1 MMLVLGVYTLFSF
14 LYVIF
19 LGRVRKAWWSLRQAN
34 VEQPASV
41 SFPFVTVIVP
51 VRNEAQHL
59 PDLLND
65 LLAQDCPDDRWELI
79 VVNDGSA
86 DGTAAIAADFF
97 HSHPNRG
104 GLLNLPDRE
113 GGSKKQAVAM
123 AIANAKGEWILT
135 TDGDCRV
142 GPSWLTTMAQG
153 MSPGRTMLAG
163 PVNLVGSPDFLGRL
177 QTAEWIGLQCI
188 GAAGIYRGRNFFC
201 NGANLAYRKQ
211 AFTESGG
218 FTRSKKR
225 LSGDDTDLLLQFSR
239 SWPGSIGFQSGTGA
253 IVETFADDGIGS
265 AFSQRHRWASKI
277 PVALTTVTLL
287 ISLIAWLSH
296 AGFLAALCIMFFSPI
311 AAFVV
316 LPVFFL
322 KVLAEYLL
330 LKDGAD
336 YFGHRVSFG
345 LILAAQPF
353 YALYITLVGAAAV
366 FLPYTWKGRKGR

>member
-1 MMLVLGVYTLFSF
+1 MMLVLGVYALFSF
-14 LYVIF
+14 LYGLF

-34 VEQPASV
+34 VEQPASA
-41 SFPFVTVIVP
+41 SFPFITVIVP

-59 PDLLND
+59 PDLLKD
-65 LLAQDCPDDRWELI
+65 LLAQDYPEDRWEVM
-79 VVNDGSA
+79 VVNDGSQ
-86 DGTAAIAADFF
+86 DGSEAIAADFF
-97 HSHPNRG
+97 HARPDRG
-104 GLLNLPDRE
+104 CLLNIQDKE
-113 GGSKKQAVAM
+113 GGSKKQAVAK

-142 GPSWLTTMAQG
+142 GPSWLTTMAHG

-163 PVNLVGSPDFLGRL
+163 PVNLVGPPDILGRL

-188 GAAGIYRGRNFFC
+188 GAAGIYRQRNFFC

-211 AFTESGG
+211 AFNESGG
-218 FTRSKKR
+218 FAGSKTR

-239 SWPGSIGFQSGTGA
+239 KWPGSIGFQAGKGA
-253 IVETFADDGIGS
+253 IVETFADNGIGS

-277 PVALTTVTLL
+277 PVALTTFTLL
-287 ISLIAWLSH
+287 ISLVAWLSH
-296 AGFLAALCIMFFSPI
+296 AAFLAALCIALYSPL
-311 AAFVV
+311 ATFVV

-322 KVLAEYLL
+322 KVIAEYLL